1 MSQQKKVEEN
11 NLIEDILKEG
21 ADLGEDVDVAGL
33 DVEAILKE
41 TDIDINIGH
50 VDLNTKDDVTTKE
63 LLSGINIDINKA
75 STNDNLI
82 QNIMKEIN
90 TDIISNK
97 KEIKK
102 KIPKFENF
110 FELINF
116 LEKRNYEKE
125 EENDENSDKENIFL
139 LKNYKLNS
147 KKKIEVLK
155 FPPKTTLSSRFFKG
169 GNIITSITAN
179 EDVIFTGNNLGIVKV
194 YSCEKEMEYKSFC
207 LEQIQKEPQAKRA
220 VTCMD
225 VSESISHLICGYCNG
240 FLSLWDLSK
249 TNCIKFLP
257 KEHKSCVIAVK
268 FIRVEKNNFEFLSS
282 DLDGKVNRTV
292 VSPGYFITSSDSE
305 TIIEYNKPIFL
316 IEVEI

>member
-90 TDIISNK
+90 TDIISKK

-155 FPPKTTLSSRFFKG
+155 FPPKTTLSSLQE
-169 GNIITSITAN
+169 II
-179 EDVIFTGNNLGIVKV
+179 
-194 YSCEKEMEYKSFC
+194 
-207 LEQIQKEPQAKRA
+207 
-220 VTCMD
+220 
-225 VSESISHLICGYCNG
+225 
-240 FLSLWDLSK
+240 
-249 TNCIKFLP
+249 
-257 KEHKSCVIAVK
+257 
-268 FIRVEKNNFEFLSS
+268 
-282 DLDGKVNRTV
+282 
-292 VSPGYFITSSDSE
+292 
-305 TIIEYNKPIFL
+305 
-316 IEVEI
+316 